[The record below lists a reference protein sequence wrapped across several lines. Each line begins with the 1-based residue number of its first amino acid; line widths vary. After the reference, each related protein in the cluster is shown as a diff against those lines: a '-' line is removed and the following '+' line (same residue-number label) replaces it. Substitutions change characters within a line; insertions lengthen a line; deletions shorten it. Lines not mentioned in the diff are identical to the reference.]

1 MIIDTSSLVFGFANG
16 KNIIEAALQRFP
28 KMELLVSRSLI
39 GELEGISTN
48 KGKRGDAARLAL
60 LSIKAKKVKV
70 DNSEENVDEWI
81 LDTASKNSG
90 CIVVT
95 NDGGL
100 FKRLE
105 GAGLKPFRARR
116 NGTIR

>member
-1 MIIDTSSLVFGFANG
+1 LIIDTSSLVFGFANG

-70 DNSEENVDEWI
+70 DNKRGNVDDWVLE
-81 LDTASKNSG
+81 TAANNRGS
-90 CIVVT
+90 IVVT
-95 NDGGL
+95 NDTQL
-100 FKRLE
+100 IRRLD
-105 GAGLKPFRARR
+105 GAGVRSYRARES
-116 NGTIR
+116 GTIG